1 MGIKLRRFEP
11 SKVSYASTPALI
23 EDVQHLTKSETYYR
37 IQMPEG
43 RSLGHQP
50 GQFVQVSVFGVGEA
64 PISICSSPTQGQGF
78 ELCVRRVGSV
88 TGAMHRLT
96 EGAMLGIRG
105 PFGVGF
111 PVDKLK
117 GRNLYLIAGGLGL
130 APLRSLINYVLDKRP
145 DFGDVHIVYGTRSP
159 DDILFQRDIISW
171 STSDIVNFHMT
182 LDIAP
187 VSWRGNVGVVT
198 TLFSKLPGKPEDT
211 SAVVVG
217 PPIMYKFV
225 VRELL
230 EMGLAP
236 EDVYLSLERRMK
248 CGLGKCGH
256 CQINQVYVCQEGP
269 CFCFADLTDL
279 PEAI

>member
-1 MGIKLRRFEP
+1 MAIKLRRFEP
-11 SKVSYASTPALI
+11 SKVSYLSTPAII
-23 EDVQHLTKSETYYR
+23 EDVERQTRSETLYR
-37 IQMPEG
+37 IQMPDGEP
-43 RSLGHQP
+43 LGHQP
-50 GQFVQVSVFGVGEA
+50 GQFVQVSMFGVGEA
-64 PISICSSPTQGQGF
+64 PISICSSPTHTSDI
-78 ELCVRRVGSV
+78 ELCVRKVGSV
-88 TGAMHRLT
+88 TGAMARLT
-96 EGAMLGIRG
+96 QGATLGIRG

-111 PVDKLK
+111 PVERLT

-145 DFGDVHIVYGTRSP
+145 DFEDVHIVYGTRSP
-159 DDILFQRDIISW
+159 EDILFQRDIISW

-182 LDIAP
+182 LDVAP
-187 VSWRGNVGVVT
+187 TSWRGNVGVVT
-198 TLFSKLPGKPEDT
+198 TLFNKLPCPPEAT
-211 SAVVVG
+211 SAVMVG

-230 EMGLAP
+230 EMGLLP
-236 EDVYLSLERRMK
+236 ENLFLSLERRMK

-269 CFCFADLTDL
+269 CFCYADLSEL